1 MDATWWLDLG
11 IAGAVVFVVQMF
23 LRHLR
28 QERSDRR
35 SEREAFLTL
44 IANHIDHER
53 ETLEDLA
60 RAIRGL
66 EVLLRECV
74 KPAQTSHDGR

>member
-1 MDATWWLDLG
+1 MESTFWLNLG

-35 SEREAFLTL
+35 TEREAFLKL

-60 RAIRGL
+60 RAIRSL
-66 EVLLRECV
+66 EALLKQRV
-74 KPAQTSHDGR
+74 KPDDAH